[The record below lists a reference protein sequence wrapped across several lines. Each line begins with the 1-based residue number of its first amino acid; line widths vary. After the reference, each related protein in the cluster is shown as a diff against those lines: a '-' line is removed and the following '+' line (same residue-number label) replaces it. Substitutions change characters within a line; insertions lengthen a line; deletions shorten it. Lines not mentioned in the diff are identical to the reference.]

1 MKNSENMRTSLR
13 AWDVKKL
20 HKKMRTRKTAYCSV
34 LKKQEIKHKIE
45 KKHDLV
51 YLSSSWV

>member
-20 HKKMRTRKTAYCSV
+20 HKKMRTRKIAYCSV